1 MEQLFTIFGDDLMPA
16 YDYSPYIKMIIETKY
31 KHKNH
36 YDLSKR
42 GILVSRYSIV
52 NKLNNKMT
60 IDLRI
65 DGNCTVRNAE
75 GGNITSPELLLEY
88 YRRGK
93 INDLHFD
100 TIPYMRLTNTAK
112 PSEDVSNR
120 AFFRIMDAEHHIV
133 STLIQK

>member
-31 KHKNH
+31 RHKNK

-42 GILVSRYSIV
+42 GILVSRYSII
-52 NKLNNKMT
+52 NKLNNRLV

-65 DGNCTVRNAE
+65 DGNCIIRNAE
-75 GGNITSPELLLEY
+75 GGNIESPELLLAY
-88 YRRGK
+88 YKRGK
-93 INDLHFD
+93 INELHFE
-100 TIPYMRLTNTAK
+100 TIPYMRLTDAAK